1 MFGLKPIPMTAFYLN
16 HLCEGLICRHSHIP
30 RSWGSDFITWIW
42 GEHISARDRWR
53 AWVGG
58 SANICSH
65 GRCISIMELEGT
77 WRVLQHT
84 PNTPASPEGKLRPG
98 EGRAAVQ
105 GQGSTWQSQNLSPR
119 PHTGWRRAQ
128 HLGQRHSPS
137 PKPSA
142 GRDVATAMVPS
153 EK

>member
-16 HLCEGLICRHSHIP
+16 HLCEGLICRHSHIL
-30 RSWGSDFITWIW
+30 RSWGSDFIMWIW

-65 GRCISIMELEGT
+65 GRCISITELEGT

-105 GQGSTWQSQNLSPR
+105 GQGEYVAEPE
-119 PHTGWRRAQ
+119 PE
-128 HLGQRHSPS
+128 PS
-137 PKPSA
+137 PPHGLA
-142 GRDVATAMVPS
+142 QGPAFGT
-153 EK
+153 ET